1 MTNVRGGPYIR
12 GALYDSNQ
20 SCDMLKLTCQ
30 QRRPNMNVVL
40 NEVKKRKREKVMLT
54 PSVFSQTNFFTAL
67 SNGTYEEGG

>member
-1 MTNVRGGPYIR
+1 
-12 GALYDSNQ
+12 
-20 SCDMLKLTCQ
+20 
-30 QRRPNMNVVL
+30 MNVVL